1 MSGIN
6 TREPLA
12 INCFGTTLP
21 LPLPDNYLYNGK
33 CEDMLNHCIETN
45 LKFDLIFTSPPYN
58 LGKQYGNYNDK
69 NSLDQYLIW
78 QTEVISLCEK
88 VIKSTGSICWQVGN
102 SMRDGHIEPLDIYL
116 VPIFNKL
123 GFILR
128 NRIIWHYGHGLHCKH
143 RFSGR
148 YETILWFTKSETYKF
163 NIDPIRIP
171 SKYPGKRHFKGPKKG
186 ELSGNPNGKNPEDV
200 WFIPNIKHNHIEKT
214 KHPCQFPVALVQRM
228 LLATTNIGDTIF
240 DPFAGACT
248 TMATAA
254 QFQRRAYGS
263 EINPYYCEIGK
274 NRIQQGTIGN
284 LSYRDHLLPIL

>member
-1 MSGIN
+1 M
-6 TREPLA
+6 
-12 INCFGTTLP
+12 
-21 LPLPDNYLYNGK
+21 
-33 CEDMLNHCIETN
+33 
-45 LKFDLIFTSPPYN
+45 
-58 LGKQYGNYNDK
+58 
-69 NSLDQYLIW
+69 
-78 QTEVISLCEK
+78 
-88 VIKSTGSICWQVGN
+88 
-102 SMRDGHIEPLDIYL
+102 
-116 VPIFNKL
+116 
-123 GFILR
+123 
-128 NRIIWHYGHGLHCKH
+128 
-143 RFSGR
+143 
-148 YETILWFTKSETYKF
+148 
-163 NIDPIRIP
+163 
-171 SKYPGKRHFKGPKKG
+171 
-186 ELSGNPNGKNPEDV
+186 